1 MNAFK
6 NLISRYFEPLLVT
19 GIILSLLFIDMFV
32 VDKVV
37 FLYFYFIPVL
47 VAGYYIGMKGAV
59 LSSIMTVLIVT
70 LRLLISP
77 HTFTIN
83 SGFDMELILQIITW
97 GSFLILSSYVVG
109 LLYEEKESRYRDLK
123 QSYVG
128 VVEILVKYIESVD
141 RYTKGHSVRV
151 ADIAMDIAKSMSLS
165 REGCENIKVAAL
177 LQDERKI
184 MNTHSERG
192 ANILNKVGNVL
203 GEAVPIVLAHHDY
216 FNKKDDENLK
226 DKVDIPFGARIIAV
240 ADTYDAIVTDRPYRK
255 GKLPWQALEE
265 IEKSSGTQFDPE
277 VVEAFR
283 HVVSAYMEENEHA
296 FSSSPI

>member
-1 MNAFK
+1 MNTFK

-59 LSSIMTVLIVT
+59 LSSIMTVLLVT

-77 HTFTIN
+77 DTFTIN
-83 SGFDMELILQIITW
+83 SGIGMELILQIITW

-109 LLYEEKESRYRDLK
+109 RLYEEKESRYRDLK

-128 VVEILVKYIESVD
+128 VVEILVKYIESED
-141 RYTKGHSVRV
+141 RHTKGHSVRG

-177 LQDERKI
+177 LHEVGKVDGGMDLLKKAAALTKDERQI
-184 MNTHSERG
+184 MNTHTERG
-192 ANILNKVGNVL
+192 ANILNKVGNIL
-203 GEAVPIVLAHHDY
+203 GEAVPIVLAHHEY
-216 FNKKDDENLK
+216 FNKKEDNTLRK
-226 DKVDIPFGARIIAV
+226 KMDIPLGARIIA
-240 ADTYDAIVTDRPYRK
+240 
-255 GKLPWQALEE
+255 
-265 IEKSSGTQFDPE
+265 
-277 VVEAFR
+277 
-283 HVVSAYMEENEHA
+283 
-296 FSSSPI
+296 